1 MNHPNPDELLL
12 FASGELLEPRMT
24 ELVAHVTACAPC
36 RHELAQLDQSL
47 VALGGSW
54 GEPRRARR
62 IGRSAV
68 WGGVALAAAAALAV
82 VFIRQ
87 PDESEPGGAGGARAG
102 WTPMTTWSA
111 NAGYVAGGK
120 ALVDIDA
127 QLTRLEQEPH
137 YARP

>member
-1 MNHPNPDELLL
+1 MNHPHPDELLL
-12 FASGELLEPRMT
+12 FASGELTDPRMT
-24 ELVAHVTACAPC
+24 EVVTHVSACAPC
-36 RHELAQLDQSL
+36 RDALVQLDQSFL
-47 VALGGSW
+47 ALGGSW
-54 GEPRRARR
+54 PRRSGIA
-62 IGRSAV
+62 RSAV

-87 PDESEPGGAGGARAG
+87 PNESPPALTG

-111 NAGYVAGGK
+111 TAGYVAGGK
-120 ALVDIDA
+120 AVADIDA

>member
-1 MNHPNPDELLL
+1 MNHPHPDELLL

-24 ELVAHVTACAPC
+24 EMASHVTACATC
-36 RHELAQLDQSL
+36 RHELAQLDYSL

-54 GEPRRARR
+54 GGPRRSR
-62 IGRSAV
+62 IARSAV
-68 WGGVALAAAAALAV
+68 WSGVALAAAAALAV

-87 PDESEPGGAGGARAG
+87 SNEERARTG

-120 ALVDIDA
+120 AVVDIDA
-127 QLTRLEQEPH
+127 QLTRLEQEPY

>member
-1 MNHPNPDELLL
+1 MNHPHPDELLL
-12 FASGELLEPRMT
+12 FASGELIEPRMSQ
-24 ELVAHVTACAPC
+24 LVTHVTACGAC

-47 VALGGSW
+47 VALGGGW
-54 GEPRRARR
+54 PRRSRR

-87 PDESEPGGAGGARAG
+87 PNESQPARTG
-102 WTPMTTWSA
+102 WTPTTTWSA
-111 NAGYVAGGK
+111 TAGYVAGGK
-120 ALVDIDA
+120 ALADIDA

>member
-1 MNHPNPDELLL
+1 MNHPHPDELLL
-12 FASGELLEPRMT
+12 FASGELTEPRMT
-24 ELVAHVTACAPC
+24 ALVTHVTACATC

-54 GEPRRARR
+54 PRRSGRIARA
-62 IGRSAV
+62 AV

-87 PDESEPGGAGGARAG
+87 PNASQPARTE
-102 WTPMTTWSA
+102 WSPTTTWSA
-111 NAGYVAGGK
+111 TAGYVAGGK
-120 ALVDIDA
+120 ALAEIDA

>member
-1 MNHPNPDELLL
+1 MNHPHPDELLL
-12 FASGELLEPRMT
+12 FASGELVEPRMT
-24 ELVAHVTACAPC
+24 ELVAHVTACATC

-54 GEPRRARR
+54 PSRARQ
-62 IGRSAV
+62 IARSAV
-68 WGGVALAAAAALAV
+68 WSGVALAAAAALAV
-82 VFIRQ
+82 VFVRQ
-87 PDESEPGGAGGARAG
+87 PSEPEPVRAG
-102 WTPMTTWSA
+102 WTPMTNWSA

>member
-1 MNHPNPDELLL
+1 
-12 FASGELLEPRMT
+12 
-24 ELVAHVTACAPC
+24 
-36 RHELAQLDQSL
+36 
-47 VALGGSW
+47 
-54 GEPRRARR
+54 
-62 IGRSAV
+62 V
-68 WGGVALAAAAALAV
+68 WGGVALAAAATLAV

-87 PDESEPGGAGGARAG
+87 PNAPPARAG

-127 QLTRLEQEPH
+127 QLTRLEQESS

>member
-1 MNHPNPDELLL
+1 MNHPHPDELLL
-12 FASGELLEPRMT
+12 FASGELLEPRMGQ
-24 ELVAHVTACAPC
+24 LASHVTACLTC
-36 RHELAQLDQSL
+36 RHELDKLDHAL
-47 VALGGSW
+47 VALNGGVL
-54 GEPRRARR
+54 RRTRHIAR
-62 IGRSAV
+62 SVV

-87 PDESEPGGAGGARAG
+87 PNAPETARTG
-102 WTPMTTWSA
+102 WSPTTTWSS
-111 NAGYVAGGK
+111 NAGYVAGGR

>member
-1 MNHPNPDELLL
+1 MNHPHPDELLL
-12 FASGELLEPRMT
+12 FASGELLEPHMA
-24 ELVAHVTACAPC
+24 ELVQHVTACATC
-36 RHELAQLDQSL
+36 RDELARLDRSL
-47 VALGGSW
+47 VALAGSW
-54 GEPRRARR
+54 GGARRARQ
-62 IGRSAV
+62 IARSAV
-68 WGGVALAAAAALAV
+68 WSGVALAAAATLAV

-87 PDESEPGGAGGARAG
+87 PNESEPTRAG

>member
-1 MNHPNPDELLL
+1 MNHPHPDELLL

-24 ELVAHVTACAPC
+24 ELASHLSACATC
-36 RHELAQLDQSL
+36 GRELARLDQSL
-47 VALGGSW
+47 VALGAGWS
-54 GEPRRARR
+54 RRSR
-62 IGRSAV
+62 IARSAI
-68 WGGVALAAAAALAV
+68 WSGVALAAAAALAV
-82 VFIRQ
+82 VIIRQ
-87 PDESEPGGAGGARAG
+87 PDDPERARAG

>member
-1 MNHPNPDELLL
+1 MNHPHPDELLL

-24 ELVAHVTACAPC
+24 ELASHLSACATC
-36 RHELAQLDQSL
+36 EHELAQLDQSL
-47 VALGGSW
+47 IALGAGWS
-54 GEPRRARR
+54 RRSR
-62 IGRSAV
+62 IARSAI
-68 WGGVALAAAAALAV
+68 WSGVALAAAAALAV
-82 VFIRQ
+82 VVIRQ
-87 PDESEPGGAGGARAG
+87 PDDPERAQAG